1 MAKPDKNSSTHSL
14 HQKTDFWHLGV
25 KNNVILN
32 IVLAAILLEAI
43 SATQFYFT
51 RNLLADELER
61 RAETELVM
69 KAIIVKNTLKI
80 SENSLWGHLW
90 DMERNMEEPDSLY
103 DVMEWVLRSHHNIT
117 GCGVAFLPGYFPQKG
132 RLFEPYAFWDNGK
145 IRKEQ
150 VASDKHDYTQK
161 TFYKRVMA
169 EDTSIWIDPYYD
181 NITDRIIVTYA
192 TPIHDNKNNVVA
204 VFGID
209 VSTDI
214 LKDTLNYRHLYPS
227 SYNILLTQSGELI
240 SAPDSKRV
248 KYSNVEH
255 VVNIINDSTSTKTM
269 SKNGRC
275 KIATFYDPDDN
286 EKGYVYYATFKEKPD
301 WQIAVVCYD
310 KEVFGKLR
318 KMHLILLLSMLAG
331 IIVLGFIVSH
341 FVKNSLKLKEAN
353 KAKER
358 IDHELSIAKNIQM
371 EMLPKTYPPYPERS
385 DIDIYGSLVP
395 AREVGGDLFDYF
407 LRDEKLF
414 FCIGDVSGKGVP
426 AALLMAVIHTLFRS
440 ASAHEN
446 NPARILQSINETS
459 CQGNESH
466 MFVTLFLGVLDL
478 PTGHLRYCNAGHD
491 APIIMGPTVTP
502 LPVKANLPIGLFDDF
517 NYEMQQT
524 VLMPNSTMFLYTD
537 GLTEAKNSQRK
548 QFGLQRVQE
557 LLTRCTQEKKMP
569 REIIE
574 TTIQEVHAFVMGA
587 EPSDDLT
594 LLAIHYMPQHFES
607 ILSETLT
614 LKNDVRE
621 TAKLSSFMK
630 SITEKLEL
638 DKSLARQLRLAVE
651 EAVVNVIDYAYP
663 VGIEGDVTIKVM
675 SDNRCLKVIIVDSGV
690 AFDPTAKE
698 KTDITLSAEE
708 RQIGGLGI
716 LLVREL
722 MDTINYERTD
732 GQNILTLMKLLSNKK
747 Q

>member
-1 MAKPDKNSSTHSL
+1 
-14 HQKTDFWHLGV
+14 
-25 KNNVILN
+25 
-32 IVLAAILLEAI
+32 
-43 SATQFYFT
+43 
-51 RNLLADELER
+51 
-61 RAETELVM
+61 
-69 KAIIVKNTLKI
+69 
-80 SENSLWGHLW
+80 
-90 DMERNMEEPDSLY
+90 
-103 DVMEWVLRSHHNIT
+103 
-117 GCGVAFLPGYFPQKG
+117 
-132 RLFEPYAFWDNGK
+132 
-145 IRKEQ
+145 
-150 VASDKHDYTQK
+150 
-161 TFYKRVMA
+161 
-169 EDTSIWIDPYYD
+169 
-181 NITDRIIVTYA
+181 
-192 TPIHDNKNNVVA
+192 VA

>member
-1 MAKPDKNSSTHSL
+1 
-14 HQKTDFWHLGV
+14 
-25 KNNVILN
+25 
-32 IVLAAILLEAI
+32 
-43 SATQFYFT
+43 
-51 RNLLADELER
+51 
-61 RAETELVM
+61 
-69 KAIIVKNTLKI
+69 
-80 SENSLWGHLW
+80 
-90 DMERNMEEPDSLY
+90 
-103 DVMEWVLRSHHNIT
+103 
-117 GCGVAFLPGYFPQKG
+117 
-132 RLFEPYAFWDNGK
+132 
-145 IRKEQ
+145 
-150 VASDKHDYTQK
+150 
-161 TFYKRVMA
+161 
-169 EDTSIWIDPYYD
+169 
-181 NITDRIIVTYA
+181 
-192 TPIHDNKNNVVA
+192 VA

-214 LKDTLNYRHLYPS
+214 LRDTLNYRHLYPS

-638 DKSLARQLRLAVE
+638 DKSLARQLRQAVE

>member
-1 MAKPDKNSSTHSL
+1 
-14 HQKTDFWHLGV
+14 
-25 KNNVILN
+25 
-32 IVLAAILLEAI
+32 
-43 SATQFYFT
+43 
-51 RNLLADELER
+51 
-61 RAETELVM
+61 
-69 KAIIVKNTLKI
+69 
-80 SENSLWGHLW
+80 
-90 DMERNMEEPDSLY
+90 
-103 DVMEWVLRSHHNIT
+103 
-117 GCGVAFLPGYFPQKG
+117 
-132 RLFEPYAFWDNGK
+132 
-145 IRKEQ
+145 
-150 VASDKHDYTQK
+150 
-161 TFYKRVMA
+161 
-169 EDTSIWIDPYYD
+169 
-181 NITDRIIVTYA
+181 
-192 TPIHDNKNNVVA
+192 
-204 VFGID
+204 
-209 VSTDI
+209 
-214 LKDTLNYRHLYPS
+214 
-227 SYNILLTQSGELI
+227 
-240 SAPDSKRV
+240 
-248 KYSNVEH
+248 
-255 VVNIINDSTSTKTM
+255 
-269 SKNGRC
+269 
-275 KIATFYDPDDN
+275 
-286 EKGYVYYATFKEKPD
+286 
-301 WQIAVVCYD
+301 
-310 KEVFGKLR
+310 
-318 KMHLILLLSMLAG
+318 
-331 IIVLGFIVSH
+331 
-341 FVKNSLKLKEAN
+341 
-353 KAKER
+353 
-358 IDHELSIAKNIQM
+358 
-371 EMLPKTYPPYPERS
+371 
-385 DIDIYGSLVP
+385 
-395 AREVGGDLFDYF
+395 
-407 LRDEKLF
+407 
-414 FCIGDVSGKGVP
+414 
-426 AALLMAVIHTLFRS
+426 
-440 ASAHEN
+440 
-446 NPARILQSINETS
+446 
-459 CQGNESH
+459 
-466 MFVTLFLGVLDL
+466 
-478 PTGHLRYCNAGHD
+478 
-491 APIIMGPTVTP
+491 
-502 LPVKANLPIGLFDDF
+502 
-517 NYEMQQT
+517 
-524 VLMPNSTMFLYTD
+524 MFLYTD